1 MQSLFSQR
9 EREPQGGN
17 TLGWNLA
24 IVVAL
29 FVLAYM
35 FFEMASAVQGGAV

>member
-1 MQSLFSQR
+1 MQRLFTRR
-9 EREPQGGN
+9 EREPQGGS

-24 IVVAL
+24 FVTAL

-35 FFEMASAVQGGAV
+35 ILEMASAVQGGVL